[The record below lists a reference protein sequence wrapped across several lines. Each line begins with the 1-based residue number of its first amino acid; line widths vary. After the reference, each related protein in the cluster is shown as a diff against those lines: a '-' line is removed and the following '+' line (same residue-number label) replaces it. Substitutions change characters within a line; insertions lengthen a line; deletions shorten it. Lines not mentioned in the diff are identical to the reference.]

1 MPDPCLRQALRASH
15 SRPVVAHIAR
25 TLRRLQHRRSHL
37 PQSAMGKAIS
47 YTLNLLPQ
55 LEIYLNDGR
64 IHIDNNPVE
73 NAIRPTAIGKK
84 NWLFIGEA
92 QAGQRSAILYTLIES
107 CRTHRLDPFQYL
119 RTVLTKLPT
128 LTTGQIK
135 DHTPAAY
142 AGHKREPT
150 HAAA

>member
-1 MPDPCLRQALRASH
+1 
-15 SRPVVAHIAR
+15 
-25 TLRRLQHRRSHL
+25 
-37 PQSAMGKAIS
+37 MGKAIS
-47 YTLNLLPQ
+47 YALNLLPQ
-55 LEIYLNDGR
+55 LEVYLNDGR

-84 NWLFIGEA
+84 NGLFIGEA
-92 QAGQRSAILYTLIES
+92 QAGQRSAILYNLIES

-119 RTVLTKLPT
+119 RTVLSRLPT

-142 AGHKREPT
+142 AGHKPDHVRS
-150 HAAA
+150 AA